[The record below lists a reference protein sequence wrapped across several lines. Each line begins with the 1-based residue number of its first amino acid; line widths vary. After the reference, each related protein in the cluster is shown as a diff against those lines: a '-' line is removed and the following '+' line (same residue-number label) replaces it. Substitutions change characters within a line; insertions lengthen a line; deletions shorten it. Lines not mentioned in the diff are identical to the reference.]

1 MSVIDE
7 TKDTIDRFT
16 QELKKAMFE
25 AQNIMSKS
33 QYKKCS
39 LWIHVPSAFN
49 AVTGMVPL
57 PVVDAVPISA
67 AQIGMV
73 VKLASIFGL
82 KITRAAADGAIR
94 AAAATL
100 VGRTTIK
107 LIPGAGWVVSGAV
120 AGIATE
126 TIGWLTA
133 IEFAKEAN
141 PKNKSKESNDSESQ
155 AEKEE
160 YNTQQS
166 LTERAAPFLSGEKS
180 VKEHKAEY
188 DQLREDVRKAID
200 LIDEDDPQ
208 RNIYV
213 QLYVALNKL
222 SLC

>member
-16 QELKKAMFE
+16 QERKKAMFE

-39 LWIHVPSAFN
+39 FCIHVPSALN
-49 AVTGMVPL
+49 TVTGMVPL
-57 PVVDAVPISA
+57 PVVDAVPISTT
-67 AQIGMV
+67 QVGMV
-73 VKLASIFGL
+73 MSLAAIFGQ
-82 KITRAAADGAIR
+82 KITKSTAKGVIQ

-100 VGRTTIK
+100 VGRTAVK

-133 IEFAKEAN
+133 IEFAKKVN
-141 PKNKSKESNDSESQ
+141 HKNNVNEENDSESQ

-160 YNTQQS
+160 YNTQQT

-188 DQLREDVRKAID
+188 DQLREDFRKAID
-200 LIDEDDPQ
+200 LMDEDDPQ
-208 RNIYV
+208 RDIYA
-213 QLYVALNKL
+213 QMYIALNKL
-222 SLC
+222 SLL